1 MLLKERV
8 DAIVKLGFYM
18 RKSLLIDN
26 PNLLRKVEYSNSW
39 FTPQN
44 VTKSLENWSSQL
56 TLDMIQSWILPYN
69 LPNNLTAKEVLIIMA
84 GNIPLVGFHDFISVI
99 ICGHKAVIK
108 KSSSDYILIDK
119 IINKLFEIDTR
130 FKKYV
135 EFVDNVKERS
145 FDAVIA
151 TGSNNSAKYFDYY
164 FKKSKRIIR
173 RNRRSVAILDGN
185 ESQADLK
192 GLSEDIF
199 SYFGLGCRNVS
210 KLFLPNGYDL
220 DKLFNVFFNFS
231 DIINH
236 RKYANNYEYNKA
248 IFLMGGNKIVENGF
262 ILLKQE
268 ESLFSPVAMLYF
280 EYYSDIEKVNSFIE
294 QNNKDIQCV
303 VSSCKIAFGATQNPN
318 LWDYADGVDT
328 VSFLKSL

>member
-1 MLLKERV
+1 M
-8 DAIVKLGFYM
+8 G
-18 RKSLLIDN
+18 KSLLIDN
-26 PNLLRKVEYSNSW
+26 PNLWRKVEYSNSW

-173 RNRRSVAILDGN
+173 RNRRVLAILDGN

-210 KLFLPNGYDL
+210 KLFLPNEYDL

-303 VSSCKIAFGATQNPN
+303 VSSSKIAFGSTQNPN

>member
-1 MLLKERV
+1 MLLKERI

-18 RKSLLIDN
+18 GKSLLIDN

-173 RNRRSVAILDGN
+173 RNRRSLAILDGN

-210 KLFLPNGYDL
+210 KLFLPNEYDL

-303 VSSCKIAFGATQNPN
+303 VSSSKIAFGSTQNPN
-318 LWDYADGVDT
+318 LLG
-328 VSFLKSL
+328 LC

>member
-18 RKSLLIDN
+18 EKSLLIDN

-44 VTKSLENWSSQL
+44 VTKSFENWSSQL

-185 ESQADLK
+185 ESQDDLK

-210 KLFLPNGYDL
+210 KLFLPNEYDL

-280 EYYSDIEKVNSFIE
+280 EYYSDIEMVNSFIE
-294 QNNKDIQCV
+294 KNEKDIQCV
-303 VSSCKIAFGATQNPN
+303 VSSSKIPFGATQSPN